1 MNNYQDYEVEREI
14 DIKDLCFSLLK
25 KWKTILI
32 GTIVICVLLCGYG
45 LFKNKKSNSA
55 SDPKEALTDE
65 EIENVE
71 NAYASYEQALKS
83 RDIILSKVNN
93 SAIAQISPDD
103 AVGRM
108 ISYIIESDVDNIYS
122 YYKSINVFTADEKK
136 EIIEACNFDEDTNN
150 LDDLVSVN
158 GKESEYIAGVSDNT
172 KMKTTMTV
180 YIYANSDSACD
191 TIESI
196 LENHI
201 EGKNATTGST
211 CSNLETV
218 DDIETDFVSD
228 TQTNL
233 SNSLTDINNKI
244 YNLVNITYLSDD
256 ELTYYTS
263 LIEGTEDEE
272 TTTSFNWKKYGVV
285 GVAGGL
291 FVMCFIYAM
300 IYVLSDKVHATD
312 DFKAYGVD
320 SVGTLDYSKDDV
332 SKEMWL
338 VSSIISFMKLHELT
352 KLYIS
357 LDYKNE
363 KIDNTL
369 NIFTSEL
376 KKQGIDTVIGDP
388 LTNSE
393 SFNELTSSEAVVLFE
408 TAEQSK
414 YDSVGKIIDLAK
426 RQNIRLVGSIVG
438 KM

>member
-32 GTIVICVLLCGYG
+32 GAVVIWVLICGYG
-45 LFKNKKSNSA
+45 LMKTKKSSSETISKRN
-55 SDPKEALTDE
+55 LTDE

-71 NAYASYEQALKS
+71 NAYFSYQQALKS
-83 RDIILSKVNN
+83 RKIILSKVKG
-93 SAIAQISPDD
+93 SAIAQINSDE

-108 ISYIIESDVDNIYS
+108 ISYVIESDIDNVYS
-122 YYKSINVFTADEKK
+122 YYKNINVFTIDEQKQ
-136 EIIEACNFDEDTNN
+136 IIEACNFDDDTNN
-150 LDDLVSVN
+150 IDDLVKID
-158 GKESEYIAGVSDNT
+158 GKEREYIAGVSDNT

-196 LENHI
+196 LEDHI
-201 EGKNATTGST
+201 EGKSSITGAT
-211 CSNLETV
+211 CNKLESV
-218 DDIETDFVSD
+218 SGIETYYISD

-233 SNSLTDINNKI
+233 TNELDEVNNKI
-244 YNLVNITYLSDD
+244 YDLENITYLSDD
-256 ELTYYTS
+256 EIKYYS
-263 LIEGTEDEE
+263 LLVEE
-272 TTTSFNWKKYGVV
+272 SKPFNLKKYGVV
-285 GVAGGL
+285 GIAGGL

-320 SVGTLDYSKDDV
+320 SIGTVDYSKDDV

-357 LDYKNE
+357 LDYKND
-363 KIDNTL
+363 KIDSTL
-369 NIFTSEL
+369 NTFTNEL
-376 KKQGIDTVIGDP
+376 KQQGVDTIIGDP